1 MIDDSE
7 VMDFVAAIKTGDM
20 AALRLMLEAS
30 PDLATDRFGDAG
42 SNRSSLHILTDWPGT
57 TPDRE
62 QVARILVAAGADPNA
77 QFVGAHTETPLHWAA
92 SSDDDMLVAIL
103 IELGANIEAAGGVL
117 GSGPPLDDA
126 IIFQQWRAAEMWGFR
141 NPGARRSAEVSL
153 LIS

>member
-1 MIDDSE
+1 MTDDSE

-20 AALRLMLEAS
+20 AAIRLMLEPS

-42 SNRSSLHILTDWPGT
+42 SNRSSLHILTDWPGM

-92 SSDDDMLVAIL
+92 S
-103 IELGANIEAAGGVL
+103 
-117 GSGPPLDDA
+117 
-126 IIFQQWRAAEMWGFR
+126 
-141 NPGARRSAEVSL
+141 
-153 LIS
+153 